1 MANQYSLSNT
11 ADVAVA
17 TAAVISNN
25 IHDNFQSLS
34 INEILTLNEQARSLL
49 VQARLLYELESIEI
63 SDNVSKN
70 LDALKDATAD
80 IEAAIK
86 TIKNVQKIIDIS
98 AKVVVLAAS
107 ILSENYA
114 AIPGNVKDIISA
126 VK

>member
-34 INEILTLNEQARSLL
+34 INEILTLNEQTRSLL

>member
-34 INEILTLNEQARSLL
+34 INEILTLNEQTRSLL

-63 SDNVSKN
+63 SDNVSKS

-114 AIPGNVKDIISA
+114 AIPGNVKDIISV

>member
-63 SDNVSKN
+63 SDNVSKS